1 MKKDYT
7 IEWLDFYIF
16 ELDKKIIELREKLN
30 NEKEKKIHEGLRV
43 GVDNEYD
50 TE

>member
-7 IEWLDFYIF
+7 IEWLDFYAY
-16 ELDKKIIELREKLN
+16 ELNKKIKRLREKL
-30 NEKEKKIHEGLRV
+30 EKERKIHEGLTK
-43 GVDNEYD
+43 GVENEYD

>member
-1 MKKDYT
+1 MKSDYT
-7 IEWLDFYIF
+7 LEWLDFWHY
-16 ELDKKIIELREKLN
+16 ELTKKIKTLREKL
-30 NEKEKKIHEGLRV
+30 EKEKKIHEGLTK

>member
-7 IEWLDFYIF
+7 VEWLDFYLF
-16 ELDKKIIELREKLN
+16 EVRKKILKIRENLEREK
-30 NEKEKKIHEGLRV
+30 EKIHEGLTK
-43 GVDNEYD
+43 GIENEYD

>member
-1 MKKDYT
+1 MKTDYT
-7 IEWLDFYIF
+7 LEWLDFWNY
-16 ELDKKIIELREKLN
+16 ELTKKIKELKEKL
-30 NEKEKKIHEGLRV
+30 EKKKKIHEGLTK